1 MKGGTLSLKNFDDR
15 FTFVKNSF
23 NNKII
28 YVNNESINNL
38 KKEFGINE
46 EIKKYGKKT

>member
-1 MKGGTLSLKNFDDR
+1 MSLKNIDDR
-15 FTFVKNSF
+15 FTFVKNTF

-28 YVNNESINNL
+28 YGINNESLNNL